1 MSNEIT
7 TPQQVEQQL
16 VRLMNELDTATET
29 LAEARVAA
37 EESKEDLDNAM
48 AKARLLLAEDGKK
61 RTVQQREDEAW
72 LLCTE
77 QRRLANAHAVRLS
90 MVRDDIA
97 RIKMQLDA
105 TRSLGTSVRSSMD
118 FA

>member
-1 MSNEIT
+1 MDEIT
-7 TPQQVEQQL
+7 TPQQVERQL
-16 VRLMNELDTATET
+16 VALMNALEKATED
-29 LAEARVAA
+29 LADARLEAEEAR
-37 EESKEDLDNAM
+37 EEYDNAM
-48 AKARLLLAEDGKK
+48 AKARILLAEDNVK
-61 RTVQQREDEAW
+61 RTVQRREDEAF
-72 LLCTE
+72 LMCGD
-77 QRRLANAHAVRLS
+77 QRRMANAKAVRLS